1 MHINKK
7 INWLP
12 LFFSN
17 YLGVL
22 NDNLLKNLICFISI
36 YWVARGN
43 ESIIIMLATGFMV
56 LPYILFSPY
65 AGFLAK
71 TLQKQKIV
79 LYAKFAEI
87 PIMLMAFTGFIVE
100 NIYVVMIAMF
110 FMGLQSTIYS
120 PSKYGL
126 IRDIGGEE
134 KISFGTGIIEMLTFM
149 GVLTGTFVAGV
160 ISDIIINQIWII
172 LGAFMIISILG
183 FISGLYV
190 KAEEPEPLKRSNESL
205 NSISFIIKNYIWSR
219 QNAPELN
226 FIILGLST
234 FWLLGSLI
242 QMNMLIHCP
251 QNLGLTNTETGIVMA
266 LVAVSIGLGTWIS
279 GVLAKKSV
287 EVGIIPVGGIGLILS
302 TLIIFIFN
310 PGTIGFSI
318 LIMLSAFSA
327 GLLKIPMNAWMQ
339 ANIKGRKLGDA
350 IAYNNLMNFIF
361 ILLSALLFG
370 FLETKF
376 GSRVVFMFIS
386 LLAVFLTLFLS
397 LKLKGVKQ
405 SFSKVFKVSI

>member
-1 MHINKK
+1 MKTK
-7 INWLP
+7 VNWLP

-56 LPYILFSPY
+56 MPYIIFSPY
-65 AGFLAK
+65 AGFMAK

-87 PIMLMAFTGFIVE
+87 PIMLVAFTGFIVE

-149 GVLTGTFVAGV
+149 GVLTGTFLAGV
-160 ISDIIINQIWII
+160 ISDIITNQIWII
-172 LGAFMIISILG
+172 IGAFMLISVLG

-190 KAEEPEPLKRSNESL
+190 KADEPEPLKRSKESL
-205 NSISFIIKNYIWSR
+205 NPVSFIIKNFKWSR
-219 QNAPELN
+219 QNATELN
-226 FIILGLST
+226 FVVLGLST
-234 FWLLGSLI
+234 FWLIGSLI

-251 QNLGLTNTETGIVMA
+251 QDLGLTNTETGIVMA
-266 LVAVSIGLGTWIS
+266 LVAISIGLGTWIS
-279 GVLAKKSV
+279 GVLAKKNV
-287 EVGIIPVGGIGLILS
+287 EVGIIPVGGFGLIS
-302 TLIIFIFN
+302 TLLFIYIIN
-310 PGTIGFSI
+310 PEASVFTI
-318 LIMLSAFSA
+318 LIMLAAFSA
-327 GLLKIPMNAWMQ
+327 GLLKIPLNAWMQ
-339 ANIKGRKLGDA
+339 ANVKGRKLGDA
-350 IAYNNLMNFIF
+350 IAYNNLMNFVF
-361 ILLSALLFG
+361 ILVSAVLFG
-370 FLETKF
+370 FLETNF
-376 GSRVVFMFIS
+376 GSRN
-386 LLAVFLTLFLS
+386 VFLVIALLSLFLTVF
-397 LKLKGVKQ
+397 LIMKLSGMKQ
-405 SFSKVFKVSI
+405 SFSKVFKIRL